1 MAKREEEWLD
11 LIREV
16 LELIVNDKVEAE
28 SIRSRIVFRIVLW
41 EYDILQAW
49 TAFMVL
55 TFLTITYLLM
65 FTQILIKNYR
75 TE

>member
-55 TFLTITYLLM
+55 TFLTVLDYFVYPNSHQEL
-65 FTQILIKNYR
+65 QN
-75 TE
+75 

>member
-55 TFLTITYLLM
+55 TFLTNYLFTYVYPNSHQEL
-65 FTQILIKNYR
+65 QN
-75 TE
+75 

>member
-55 TFLTITYLLM
+55 TFLTLLVYTL